1 LRAADSA
8 CNPYLAAAMV
18 LASGLEGIEGDLDP
32 GPPNTENMYM
42 KTGADLAALGI
53 RTLPGSLTEALDE
66 FAADKLSTEVF
77 GEAMFGAWLAYKRD
91 EWASYAYHVSDWEY
105 NRYLSFF

>member
-1 LRAADSA
+1 
-8 CNPYLAAAMV
+8 
-18 LASGLEGIEGDLDP
+18 
-32 GPPNTENMYM
+32 MYM